1 MSVNVVG
8 DFIEKLVERAQYG
21 VQGEKPL
28 AVIATLN
35 YLYEYKLLGQ
45 SFIELIDDPK
55 HSSNIK
61 SYFMRL
67 ANDYGRL
74 KDPNASWNV
83 ITGTDEELQNATRD
97 FRVDESFARL
107 MYIDIKSLLDRYF
120 KQLER
125 AKKRNPQESIVIK
138 KRRAFKRYNDLLNE
152 LKSKG
157 KINAEERRKNVV
169 LWFKSPQQ
177 RDGLVE
183 RLSFLRLNTVT
194 S

>member
-1 MSVNVVG
+1 MNVVG
-8 DFIEKLVERAQYG
+8 DFIEKLIERAQYG
-21 VQGEKPL
+21 IQAQKPL
-28 AVIATLN
+28 AVIATLT
-35 YLYEYKLLGQ
+35 YLYEHKLIGQ

-83 ITGTDEELQNATRD
+83 ITGTDEELQNVTRD

-107 MYIDIKSLLDRYF
+107 IYIDIKSLLDRYI

-125 AKKRNPQESIVIK
+125 AKKSNPQESIVIK
-138 KRRAFKRYNDLLNE
+138 KQRAFKRYNDLLNE

-183 RLSFLRLNTVT
+183 RLSFLRLTTVE

>member
-1 MSVNVVG
+1 MSMNVVG
-8 DFIEKLVERAQYG
+8 DFIEKLIERAQYG
-21 VQGEKPL
+21 IQAQKPL
-28 AVIATLN
+28 AVIATLT
-35 YLYEYKLLGQ
+35 YLYEHKLIGQ

-83 ITGTDEELQNATRD
+83 ITGTDEELQNVTRG

-107 MYIDIKSLLDRYF
+107 IYIDIKSLLDRYI

-125 AKKRNPQESIVIK
+125 AKKSNPQESIVIK
-138 KRRAFKRYNDLLNE
+138 KQRAFKRYNDLLNE

-183 RLSFLRLNTVT
+183 RLSFLRLTTVE

>member
-1 MSVNVVG
+1 MSMNVVG
-8 DFIEKLVERAQYG
+8 DFIEKLIERAQYG
-21 VQGEKPL
+21 IQAQKPL
-28 AVIATLN
+28 AVIATLT
-35 YLYEYKLLGQ
+35 YLYEHKLIGQ

-83 ITGTDEELQNATRD
+83 ITGTDEELQNVTRD

-107 MYIDIKSLLDRYF
+107 IYIDIKSLLDRYI

-125 AKKRNPQESIVIK
+125 AKKSNPQESIVIK
-138 KRRAFKRYNDLLNE
+138 KQRAFKRYNDLLNE

-183 RLSFLRLNTVT
+183 RLSFLRLTTVE